1 VDFDTLIWIVVFV
14 IWAISS
20 IWKKL
25 KTAPKTNGA
34 PPKKRPGW
42 KEKLDQ
48 VLSQV
53 QKELEA
59 SKRQDAREGTG
70 WERVL
75 PRGAGETETGAEEF
89 YTSDARVSEPADEI
103 DFEDELVLEEVRPV
117 ERLVSIPEERPV
129 RIKPVVDP
137 SIPVAFKKKV
147 RIALAETSAQDL
159 QKAFVWAEI
168 LAPPLALR
176 K

>member
-1 VDFDTLIWIVVFV
+1 MDFEILIWIIVFLV
-14 IWAISS
+14 WGVAS
-20 IWKKL
+20 IRKKM
-25 KTAPKTNGA
+25 KTTSDKGGVPV
-34 PPKKRPGW
+34 KKRSGW

-59 SKRQDAREGTG
+59 SKREEPQEKTG

-75 PRGAGETETGAEEF
+75 PGDTDETEADSQEAYGA
-89 YTSDARVSEPADEI
+89 DVRVSESLEEI
-103 DFEDELVLEEVRPV
+103 DFEESFILEEVRPA
-117 ERLVSIPEERPV
+117 EKSQPLPEERPV
-129 RIKPVVDP
+129 RVKPVVDP

-147 RIALAETSAQDL
+147 RITLAETSVQDL